1 MNLQFYY
8 LRSGNNN
15 NSNRLHKFLSIV
27 TNSSYNLTF
36 KSVPKQTIAL
46 VLGLLAE
53 SSESWCAVVPLSQ
66 WTFRLHRGS
75 HLDRNKGPKQE
86 WR

>member
-8 LRSGNNN
+8 LRSGNN

-36 KSVPKQTIAL
+36 KLVPKQTIAL

-66 WTFRLHRGS
+66 
-75 HLDRNKGPKQE
+75 
-86 WR
+86 